1 MATPFTLKNLRDVED
16 SAQKF
21 GIGETQ
27 EARFAKD
34 ELGAEQT
41 GLSHHRVKP
50 GKRQAFGHRHER
62 AEEVYVV
69 LSGSGRAK
77 LEEEIVELGVLD
89 ALRVSPGVTRAFQA
103 GPEGLELL
111 AFGPR
116 ADGDG
121 ELLPGWWSD

>member
-21 GIGETQ
+21 GIGEIQ

-34 ELGAEQT
+34 ELSTEQT
-41 GLSHHRVKP
+41 GFSHHRVKP
-50 GKRQAFGHRHER
+50 DKRQGFGHRHER
-62 AEEVYVV
+62 CEEVYVV
-69 LSGSGRAK
+69 LSGSGQAK
-77 LEEEIVELGVLD
+77 LDEEIVELGELD
-89 ALRVSPGVTRAFQA
+89 ALRVAPGVTRAFQA
-103 GPEGLELL
+103 GPKGLELL

-121 ELLPGWWSD
+121 ELLRGWWSD

>member
-21 GIGETQ
+21 GIGEIQ

>member
-1 MATPFTLKNLRDVED
+1 MATPYTLKNLRDVED

-21 GIGETQ
+21 GIGEIQ

-34 ELGAEQT
+34 ELSTEQT
-41 GLSHHRVKP
+41 GFSHQRVKAD
-50 GKRQAFGHRHER
+50 KRQGFGHRHEHC
-62 AEEVYVV
+62 EEVYVV
-69 LSGSGRAK
+69 LSGSGQAK
-77 LEEEIVELGVLD
+77 LDEEIVELAELD
-89 ALRVSPGVTRAFQA
+89 ALRVAPGVTRAFQA

-121 ELLPGWWSD
+121 ELLRDWWSD

>member
-21 GIGETQ
+21 GIGEIQ

-41 GLSHHRVKP
+41 GFSHHRVKP
-50 GKRQAFGHRHER
+50 GKRQAFGHRHDR

-77 LEEEIVELGVLD
+77 LEEEIVELDVLD
-89 ALRVSPGVTRAFQA
+89 AIRVAPGVTRAFQA

-121 ELLPGWWSD
+121 ELVQGWWRD